1 MESTYLE
8 MCTLRQD
15 EKSVSLMELVR
26 AYVREDDV
34 RRAND
39 SVGFLPQD
47 SSLHN
52 DPYLIDKIQ
61 NKAEFAKDRADFFKV
76 ITVVFGIMLV
86 ISNILWATTE
96 QYLPIGLFPLPF
108 FATTYIAYLLKKR
121 SHRQYKELAEK
132 ERRSIEKA
140 NLEVQQPRRPIPSF
154 GIRLEGQ
161 RSYETYEEASIRI
174 DKEHRRANIMVITGL
189 VLVGVT
195 VIASMIIRIFKEVM

>member
-96 QYLPIGLFPLPF
+96 QYLPVGLFPLPF
-108 FATTYIAYLLKKR
+108 FATTYIAYLLKKK
-121 SHRQYKELAEK
+121 SHRQYKEAAEK
-132 ERRSIEKA
+132 ERRRIEKA

-174 DKEHRRANIMVITGL
+174 DKEHRRTNIMVITGL